1 MSQFPELHI
10 KPLHGEPFR
19 FSIDK
24 DVVSIGRSKRNDL
37 VLPDQWLSRHHAEI
51 RKSNGSYTIADLES
65 RNGTYVNGQRIDGM
79 IALNNTDVITLG
91 DQTLKFLNETSG
103 SVILTE
109 TPAGL
114 DMEGT
119 MVVPTAQLLKAAR
132 AQEDTWDQMGE
143 RGPLAKS
150 SPGDESSR
158 IKKQNQMLTALS
170 DASMALI
177 SNRPVNELLE
187 FILELAFKV
196 IKAERGVLMI
206 DSNGVLTPKAVRTAS
221 GDETREEISF
231 SRTIADKV
239 IAEKVSIL
247 TNNAL
252 SDPRFNR
259 QESIVSL
266 GIRSAMCVPLWHDEA
281 VTGLIYVDSL
291 RRENSF
297 SQDDLTLLTA
307 LANVAAIKLENARLL
322 DEMIEKK
329 RMERELELARDIQQ
343 GLLPS
348 KAPHVEG
355 WDLVGS
361 NTPCYTIGG
370 DYYDFIA
377 RPEGLAIA
385 LGDVSGKG
393 AGAALMMMVLRATVH
408 FASQRE
414 KTVVDIISQT
424 NGVIYDNSPQQFY
437 ATFFLTD
444 VNTTTGKMRYVNA
457 GHIPPI
463 LYKKASDS
471 VVRLEEGGTV
481 LGLFDIAPF
490 TEGES
495 ELSSGDILVV
505 FTDGISEAWGA
516 DEEEYGEERLAELVR
531 DNASLS
537 AAELETL
544 IQKEVDT
551 YTGGAPP
558 TDDKTIIVVKRT

>member
-1 MSQFPELHI
+1 
-10 KPLHGEPFR
+10 
-19 FSIDK
+19 
-24 DVVSIGRSKRNDL
+24 
-37 VLPDQWLSRHHAEI
+37 
-51 RKSNGSYTIADLES
+51 
-65 RNGTYVNGQRIDGM
+65 
-79 IALNNTDVITLG
+79 
-91 DQTLKFLNETSG
+91 
-103 SVILTE
+103 
-109 TPAGL
+109 
-114 DMEGT
+114 
-119 MVVPTAQLLKAAR
+119 
-132 AQEDTWDQMGE
+132 
-143 RGPLAKS
+143 
-150 SPGDESSR
+150 
-158 IKKQNQMLTALS
+158 
-170 DASMALI
+170 
-177 SNRPVNELLE
+177 
-187 FILELAFKV
+187 
-196 IKAERGVLMI
+196 
-206 DSNGVLTPKAVRTAS
+206 
-221 GDETREEISF
+221 
-231 SRTIADKV
+231 
-239 IAEKVSIL
+239 
-247 TNNAL
+247 
-252 SDPRFNR
+252 
-259 QESIVSL
+259 
-266 GIRSAMCVPLWHDEA
+266 
-281 VTGLIYVDSL
+281 
-291 RRENSF
+291 
-297 SQDDLTLLTA
+297 LTA